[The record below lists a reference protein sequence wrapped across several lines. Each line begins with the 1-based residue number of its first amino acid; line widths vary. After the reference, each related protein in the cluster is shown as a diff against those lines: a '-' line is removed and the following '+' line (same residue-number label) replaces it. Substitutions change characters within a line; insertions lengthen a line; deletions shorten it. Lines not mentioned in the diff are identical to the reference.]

1 MEYRQLGHSGVR
13 VSVIGLG
20 TNRFGAKEVAQ
31 PDVDEIV
38 DQALDLGINFVD
50 TANVYTE
57 GRSEETLGQ
66 ALKGRIDEV
75 VLASKFS
82 FPRKSSP
89 NSWGASRYQLMQ
101 AVDASLRRLHDRPY
115 RSLLHAPLGCI
126 DADRRD
132 LAGVG

>member
-1 MEYRQLGHSGVR
+1 MEYRQLGNSGVR

-20 TNRFGAKEVAQ
+20 TNRFGSREVAQ
-31 PDVDEIV
+31 TDVDQII
-38 DQALDLGINFVD
+38 DQALDLGINFFD

-66 ALKGRIDEV
+66 ALKGRIDKV

-101 AVDASLRRLHDRPY
+101 
-115 RSLLHAPLGCI
+115 
-126 DADRRD
+126 
-132 LAGVG
+132 GVG